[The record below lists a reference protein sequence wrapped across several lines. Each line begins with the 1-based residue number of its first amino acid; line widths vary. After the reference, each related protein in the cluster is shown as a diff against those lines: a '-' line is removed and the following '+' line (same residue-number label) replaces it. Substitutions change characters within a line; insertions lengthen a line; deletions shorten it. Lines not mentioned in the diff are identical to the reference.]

1 MLLQVLGQKNDS
13 SAGCW
18 IEFDAVQVLD
28 SAGNDPKM
36 DTAVWNEDDARV
48 SRFSIWTHQTVEG
61 CYHNDDLSSSTWK
74 AHAEFTFTGTN
85 AVLRGLKAPWCG
97 TADISVD
104 GTVVATVDTYAPQQ
118 ENQAVWYDTGELPY
132 GAHTIRITVNAA
144 KNDASEGK
152 WVEWDTVTW
161 R

>member
-1 MLLQVLGQKNDS
+1 MKTTPG
-13 SAGCW
+13 SA
-18 IEFDAVQVLD
+18 A
-28 SAGNDPKM
+28 S
-36 DTAVWNEDDARV
+36 
-48 SRFSIWTHQTVEG
+48 
-61 CYHNDDLSSSTWK
+61 LSGLTRRWRAAITTTICPAAPGK
-74 AHAEFTFTGTN
+74 PHAEFTFTGTN

-152 WVEWDTVTW
+152 WGGMGYRHW